1 MKSRIPK
8 IISSL
13 LALLVMVSTVSWT
26 VDKHLCMGRVMDV
39 SFFHEADSCGMEEA
53 MAIMGKTMEDNPC
66 CGDESFTI
74 EGQDELS
81 ISWDELD
88 IDAQKFLVAYT
99 HSYLKLLSD
108 TPQKQVVRSIYPPPL
123 LVYDLNVLHETF
135 LI

>member
-1 MKSRIPK
+1 MAK
-8 IISSL
+8 IVSPFLAALVLLSTISWS
-13 LALLVMVSTVSWT
+13 

-53 MAIMGKTMEDNPC
+53 MALMGKSMEDNPC

-74 EGQDELS
+74 EGQDELT

-88 IDAQKFLVAYT
+88 VEAQKFLVAYA
-99 HSYLKLLSD
+99 HSYLQLLSE
-108 TPQKQVVRSIYPPPL
+108 TFQEEVVRSIYPPPL